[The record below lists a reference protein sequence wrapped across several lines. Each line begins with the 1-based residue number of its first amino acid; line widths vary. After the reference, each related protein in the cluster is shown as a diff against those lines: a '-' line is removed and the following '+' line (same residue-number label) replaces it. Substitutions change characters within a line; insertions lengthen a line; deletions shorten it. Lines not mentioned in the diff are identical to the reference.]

1 MSEGAPAGA
10 PDTPVKPRLEEMV
23 AKFNER
29 AKTDDNLR
37 ETLKDMERTIQLD
50 VSGEGSYHFFLKDYK
65 IDGVKDG
72 PTNDPQILVATDK
85 VTLVAIMDGELS
97 PTRAYMSKK
106 FKVKATMLDLLV
118 LRKLF

>member
-1 MSEGAPAGA
+1 MSQAPGGDAAGG
-10 PDTPVKPRLEEMV
+10 TLKPRIEGLV
-23 AKFNER
+23 NQFNER
-29 AKTDDNLR
+29 AKSDENLR

-50 VSGEGSYHFFLKDYK
+50 VAGDGTYHFLLKDYK
-65 IDGVKDG
+65 IDGVRDG
-72 PTNDPQILVATDK
+72 PTADPQIQVTTDK
-85 VTLVAIMDGELS
+85 ATLTSIMDGELS